1 MLILYTLFFSLG
13 YAAFITLLYAAMQQD
28 ELFDVVSGGRW
39 GKWINK
45 MYNDRNKL
53 ESVLGGCM
61 KCTSFWFALPYT
73 IAFMLVLPHLGVNL
87 GLLMSL
93 VWFTISWTIFAF
105 LGLYALVK
113 INK

>member
-13 YAAFITLLYAAMQQD
+13 YAAFITLLYSAMQKD
-28 ELFDVVSGGRW
+28 ELFDVVSNGKW
-39 GKWINK
+39 SKWINK
-45 MYNDRNKL
+45 MFNKQNKL
-53 ESVLGGCM
+53 EAVLGGCM
-61 KCTSFWFALPYT
+61 KCTSFWFALPAT
-73 IAFMLVLPHLGVNL
+73 ISLMLVLPHLGVNL
-87 GLLMSL
+87 GLLMSF